1 MPNCSAVRSVVRR
14 LVLVSQLASVFPL
27 AAGTMAGS
35 LAGVALLAA
44 GASTAHAQTDQRL
57 RQRQTELDRLR
68 RERAELERRQLALQ
82 RSVRSL
88 TSEVANLD
96 RQAATTAELVRTLD
110 AQLNAITAEID
121 SATTRVTAA
130 QQELV
135 ERRTTMQRHVR
146 DIYKR
151 GPLFSVEAM
160 LAAQSFGELLARYKY
175 LHELARHDRTIVAR
189 VERLRDEVAEQ
200 RGQLVRLQD
209 ELVLN
214 REEKSR
220 EEERLRQLERER
232 RGGLASARRNA
243 QQTTA
248 RLRAIARDEQ
258 RVTSLI
264 ATLDA
269 ERRAAE
275 ARAAARAPAGT
286 ATRPATA
293 TSTLRTSDIGRLDW
307 PVEGEIIYRF
317 GRVVSPNNTATR
329 WNGVGIGTAVGTPV
343 KALSAGEVA
352 LADRLGTYGLTVIV
366 QHGGGDYSVYGSLG
380 NASVQKG
387 DKVTK
392 GQVIGTVGIADPELG
407 PHLHLEIRRDRG
419 QAVDPL
425 EWLRGRGRE

>member
-1 MPNCSAVRSVVRR
+1 MRTASRRRSALVKRVLMGAR
-14 LVLVSQLASVFPL
+14 LACLGP
-27 AAGTMAGS
+27 
-35 LAGVALLAA
+35 VAIVA
-44 GASTAHAQTDQRL
+44 GATGAMLALEAAPLGAQQTDPRL
-57 RQRQTELDRLR
+57 RQRQTELDRIR
-68 RERAELERRQLALQ
+68 KERADLERRQRDLQ

-96 RQAATTAELVRTLD
+96 RQAATTATLVRTLD
-110 AQLNAITAEID
+110 EQLESITAEID
-121 SATTRVTAA
+121 SATARVTRA
-130 QQELV
+130 QLEL
-135 ERRTTMQRHVR
+135 EQRRTTMQQHVR
-146 DIYKR
+146 GIYKR

-175 LHELARHDRTIVAR
+175 LHELARHDRSLVAR
-189 VERLRDEVAEQ
+189 VERLRDEVAMQ

-214 REEKSR
+214 REEKAR
-220 EEERLRQLERER
+220 EEERLRELEGER
-232 RGGLASARRNA
+232 QRSLVTARRSA
-243 QQTTA
+243 QQTTD

-275 ARAAARAPAGT
+275 ARARAGG
-286 ATRPATA
+286 ATPSVASA

-307 PVEGEIIYRF
+307 PVEGDIIYRF

-329 WNGVGIGTAVGTPV
+329 WNGVGIGTAIGTPV

-380 NASVQKG
+380 NASVKKG

-392 GQVIGTVGIADPELG
+392 GQTIGTVGIADPELG